1 MCRSAGAREAASGV
15 RTVWLCHFTLLYRIR
30 RLRMCPQSSGSWH
43 VRTRPLSSC
52 EMIQDVFPRDGAVP
66 QQASNGLLSERVY
79 GDLMR
84 LIAGAQMPEGARLP
98 PERDLAERFG
108 VSRPVVREVL
118 SRLASDG
125 IVVSRRGAGSFVRRP
140 PTSHLL
146 ASVPTD
152 ALRSTL
158 GTFEIRIA
166 VEPEAAKLSAAR
178 RTDAEAATLVR
189 LADELATALA
199 AGQPSHDIDLELHR
213 TIAISTRN
221 PMFETIFEQ
230 IGASVAEI
238 MVAGEGVTA
247 AAPSLSIRMADEH
260 LAIVDA
266 IGARDGDA
274 AASAMRNHLFE
285 GRKRLFR

>member
-1 MCRSAGAREAASGV
+1 MA
-15 RTVWLCHFTLLYRIR
+15 
-30 RLRMCPQSSGSWH
+30 Q
-43 VRTRPLSSC
+43 
-52 EMIQDVFPRDGAVP
+52 FPIAEGDAQP
-66 QQASNGLLSERVY
+66 QQPSNGRLSERVY

-84 LIAGAQMPEGARLP
+84 LIASAHMPEGARLP
-98 PERDLAERFG
+98 PERDLAQRFG

-140 PTSHLL
+140 PTTHLL

-166 VEPEAAKLSAAR
+166 VEPEAAKLAAAR
-178 RTDAEAATLVR
+178 RTDAEAAALVR
-189 LADELATALA
+189 SADELAAALA
-199 AGQPSHDIDLELHR
+199 AGQPSHDFDLELHR
-213 TIAISTRN
+213 TIAIATRN
-221 PMFETIFEQ
+221 VMFVTIFDQ

-238 MVAGEGVTA
+238 MVAGEGVTG
-247 AAPSLSIRMADEH
+247 AAPDLSRRMADEH

-266 IGARDGDA
+266 IRARDGDA

>member
-1 MCRSAGAREAASGV
+1 MIEDPVSYAVAA
-15 RTVWLCHFTLLYRIR
+15 
-30 RLRMCPQSSGSWH
+30 
-43 VRTRPLSSC
+43 
-52 EMIQDVFPRDGAVP
+52 P
-66 QQASNGLLSERVY
+66 QQTSNGRLSERVY

-84 LIAGAQMPEGARLP
+84 LIASAQMFEGARLP
-98 PERDLAERFG
+98 PERHLAQQFG

-140 PTSHLL
+140 PTTHLL
-146 ASVPTD
+146 ATVPTD

-178 RTDAEAATLVR
+178 RSDLEAATLRR
-189 LADELATALA
+189 LANELAAALSA
-199 AGQPSHDIDLELHR
+199 SQPSHDIDLEIHR

-221 PMFETIFEQ
+221 AMFETIFEQ

-247 AAPSLSIRMADEH
+247 AAPGLSTRMADEH

-266 IGARDGDA
+266 IGARDSDA